1 MHYEKLAH
9 HPKCVAIGEC
19 GLDYYRTRTADRDA
33 IINKQ
38 RETVRAQFDLASDL
52 GLPVVIHC
60 RGAHADQLAIIR
72 EFLTQGKLVPRGV
85 VHCFTGTL
93 DEAHSYIKLGFFV
106 SFTGVITFP
115 ARKDES
121 TVDGLTPLQQ
131 LIRALPIESIMVE
144 TDAPYLTPLPHRGK
158 RNEPAYVRHVAE
170 KIAEI
175 KDVVED
181 VAIATNAN
189 AEKLF
194 KIKCT

>member
-1 MHYEKLAH
+1 M
-9 HPKCVAIGEC
+9 
-19 GLDYYRTRTADRDA
+19 
-33 IINKQ
+33 
-38 RETVRAQFDLASDL
+38 
-52 GLPVVIHC
+52 IHC

-175 KDVVED
+175 KGMSVED